1 MKAKS
6 FKSILVLATFA
17 LYLFPAFA
25 QSPEKMSYQAVIRNS
40 SDVLVINTQIGME
53 INIRQGSV
61 SGAVVYT
68 ETQNPTTNA
77 NGLVSIE
84 IGSGEGFDAI
94 DWLAGPYF
102 IETNTDPTGGTDYTI
117 SGTSQLLSVPYA
129 FHAKVA
135 ESIVGSISE
144 SQISDLQNYATK
156 DYVDIL
162 IERIEI
168 LETGLQGTKGLV
180 LWNKMGSIEEV
191 ENSEIGPNGT
201 IVGDVNF
208 NNTVKFGQGLTPNSG
223 YAESGV
229 DFPTTVVN
237 PEKGCVEM
245 WVIFYYK
252 PIPFSYGVYGFINVN
267 FWSHNVM
274 SFAWHNEDSLFDFVL
289 QFNGNSRSASLTE
302 FDPFLNTPIHIACV
316 WDRTG
321 IDGTSEYM
329 RTYVNGVKMAVNDT
343 YNDWGTDNT
352 SGNFRVATP
361 WDGEFETDRYSVSN
375 LKVWDYAKTYF
386 DLSKE

>member
-6 FKSILVLATFA
+6 FKSILVLAAFA

-25 QSPEKMSYQAVIRNS
+25 QSPEEMSYQAVIRNS

-68 ETQNPTTNA
+68 ETQNPITNA
-77 NGLVSIE
+77 NGLVNIE
-84 IGSGEGFDAI
+84 IGGGEGFDAI

-191 ENSEIGPNGT
+191 ENSEVGPNGT

-223 YAESGV
+223 YADSGV

-252 PIPFSYGVYGFINVN
+252 PIPFSYGAYGFINVN

-274 SFAWHNEDSLFDFVL
+274 SFAWHNDESMFNFSLV
-289 QFNGNSRSASLTE
+289 FNGNGRDANLKG
-302 FDPFLNTPIHIACV
+302 FDPPLNIPIHIACV

-329 RTYVNGVKMAVNDT
+329 RTYVNGVKMAVNNT
-343 YNDWGTDNT
+343 NNDWGTDNT

-375 LKVWDYAKTYF
+375 LKIWDYAKTFF